1 MRDNFS
7 KGGAK
12 RRLHK
17 LKRNCN
23 IDCTRLNKVGG
34 QAVLEGVMMK
44 AGERTVTTCRKEDG
58 SLIVTDEKFVS
69 VRKSNKLLNLPII
82 RGFVNFIE
90 MMKLSVKTLE
100 ISAEALDLED
110 EKEKAR
116 KEKKKAEGKSAVGT
130 VDVVMVL
137 GVLLGLALALGLFF
151 VLPSVIAEGI
161 EWFFTD
167 VLGTLPFGVV
177 LVAFIEGMVKIAIF
191 LAYLSLV
198 ILMPDIKRTFMYHGA
213 EHKSI
218 ACFEAGEE
226 LTPENAKKHTRFH
239 PRCGTSFMFLMI
251 LIGVFVGIFVRFI
264 LPSKYTFPS
273 DLTYSLTVS
282 AIKILLLPL
291 TMGVGYEVLMLAG
304 KHDNLFTRIISSPGL
319 WVQRL
324 TTKEPTLDMLEVA
337 ITSIKCALRD
347 EYPEYMEF
355 FLNRDWEPK
364 TEVTENEDAT
374 DTDAA
379 EEATDTEAAGD
390 EEVAAVTEEVTAE
403 VTAKA
408 DGAFDLPEIG
418 IDGPTVDV
426 AAAPVT
432 ADGDTDTSDD
442 EA

>member
-1 MRDNFS
+1 M
-7 KGGAK
+7 KK
-12 RRLHK
+12 E
-17 LKRNCN
+17 CN
-23 IDCTRLNKVGG
+23 IDCSRLNKVGG

-58 SLIVTDEKFVS
+58 SLVVTDDKFVS
-69 VRKSNKLLNLPII
+69 VRKEKKLLNLPVI

-100 ISAEALDLED
+100 ISAEALELED
-110 EKEKAR
+110 EKEKAK
-116 KEKKKAEGKSAVGT
+116 KEKRRAEGKSAVGT

-137 GVLLGLALALGLFF
+137 GVVLGLALALGLFF
-151 VLPSVIAEGI
+151 VLPSVIADGI
-161 EWFFTD
+161 EWFFTT
-167 VLGTLPFGVV
+167 VLNALPFGVV
-177 LVAFIEGMVKIAIF
+177 TVAVLEGLVKIGIF

-251 LIGVFVGIFVRFI
+251 LIGVFIGIFVRFI
-264 LPSKYTFPS
+264 LPSKALFPS
-273 DLTYSLTVS
+273 DIIYSLAVS
-282 AIKILLLPL
+282 GIKILLLPI
-291 TMGVGYEVLMLAG
+291 TMGIGYEVLMLAG
-304 KHDNLFTRIISSPGL
+304 KHDNLFTRVISAPGL

-355 FLNRDWEPK
+355 FNNREWEPR
-364 TEVTENEDAT
+364 
-374 DTDAA
+374 AA
-379 EEATDTEAAGD
+379 EPDIEADEAAS
-390 EEVAAVTEEVTAE
+390 E
-403 VTAKA
+403 
-408 DGAFDLPEIG
+408 GAFDLPEIG
-418 IDGPTVDV
+418 IDTPIVDV
-426 AAAPVT
+426 ATEPKITVSEADEADDT
-432 ADGDTDTSDD
+432 DGDHPAANEAADTSGECTAADSSDD
-442 EA
+442 TDENDA